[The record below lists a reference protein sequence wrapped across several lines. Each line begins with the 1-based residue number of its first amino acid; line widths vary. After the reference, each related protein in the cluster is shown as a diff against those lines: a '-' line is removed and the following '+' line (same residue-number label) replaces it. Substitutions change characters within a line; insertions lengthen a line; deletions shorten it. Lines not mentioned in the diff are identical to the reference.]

1 MDLNELLFNSKEALS
16 LFNKWLTDNN
26 NKLPTI
32 SLFFELT
39 KTDNLTLFQLSN
51 NEHSINNLINNNNNN
66 NENKLNRVS
75 SQQIN
80 ISVKSILKNY
90 YLLISRIHNAFLDR
104 VINNVSGNAPQS
116 KTIDTYL
123 RYFDELKAMIEKA
136 LNIQDLDN
144 SKYTINITF
153 E

>member
-1 MDLNELLFNSKEALS
+1 MDLNELLFNSKEALN
-16 LFNKWLTDNN
+16 LFNKWLIDNKD
-26 NKLPTI
+26 KLPTI

-51 NEHSINNLINNNNNN
+51 NEHSINNLINNNLNVNINTGNNQN
-66 NENKLNRVS
+66 
-75 SQQIN
+75 IN

-90 YLLISRIHNAFLDR
+90 YLLITAIHNTFLDR
-104 VINNVSGNAPQS
+104 VINNVSDNVPQS

-123 RYFDELKAMIEKA
+123 RYFDELKALIEKA

>member
-1 MDLNELLFNSKEALS
+1 MDLNELLFNSKEALN
-16 LFNKWLTDNN
+16 LFNKWLIDNN

-51 NEHSINNLINNNNNN
+51 NEHSINNLINNNNININ
-66 NENKLNRVS
+66 QNRDS

-90 YLLISRIHNAFLDR
+90 YLLISRIHNVFLDR
-104 VINNVSGNAPQS
+104 VINNVSDNAPQS

>member
-16 LFNKWLTDNN
+16 LFNKWLTNNN

-51 NEHSINNLINNNNNN
+51 NEHSINNLINNNNININ
-66 NENKLNRVS
+66 QNRDNV
-75 SQQIN
+75 QQVN

-104 VINNVSGNAPQS
+104 VINNVSDNAPQS

-144 SKYTINITF
+144 SKYTINIKF